1 MGQVA
6 VYSSVE
12 RRRRWS
18 DEERLQILGEAFSPG
33 ACVSQ
38 VARRHDVSTALIY
51 TWRRKLCE
59 ASEPDSPQ
67 AGGHAGFAEAMIIGN
82 GDDVTT
88 QHAPAMIIDLARGRR
103 VSIFASASPA
113 LVGAALKALR

>member
-59 ASEPDSPQ
+59 VAAARDGTEAAQ
-67 AGGHAGFAEAMIIGN
+67 RGFAEATIV
-82 GDDVTT
+82 DDSAGIPAER
-88 QHAPAMIIDLARGRR
+88 APAMIIDLARGRR
-103 VSIFASASPA
+103 ASIFASASPA
-113 LVGAALKALR
+113 QVAAALKALR

>member
-18 DEERLQILGEAFSPG
+18 DEERRQILEDAFSPG
-33 ACVSQ
+33 ACVTQ
-38 VARRHDVSTALIY
+38 VARRYDVSTALIY
-51 TWRRKLCE
+51 TWRRKMCE
-59 ASEPDSPQ
+59 PVIEP
-67 AGGHAGFAEAMIIGN
+67 GFAEAL
-82 GDDVTT
+82 
-88 QHAPAMIIDLARGRR
+88 IIDGDRAEPSIDPPAIIVELASGKR

-113 LVGAALKALR
+113 LATAALKALR

>member
-38 VARRHDVSTALIY
+38 VARRYDVSTALIY

-59 ASEPDSPQ
+59 AASGHDGSEV
-67 AGGHAGFAEAMIIGN
+67 AERGFAEATIV
-82 GDDVTT
+82 DDGANVPT
-88 QHAPAMIIDLARGRR
+88 QCAPAMILELGRGRR

>member
-1 MGQVA
+1 MGQIA
-6 VYSSVE
+6 VYSNVE

-59 ASEPDSPQ
+59 AATERDGPEASEP
-67 AGGHAGFAEAMIIGN
+67 GFAQATIIGD
-82 GDDVTT
+82 GDAT
-88 QHAPAMIIDLARGRR
+88 HAECTPAMVIELARGRR

>member
-1 MGQVA
+1 VGQVA

-18 DEERLQILGEAFSPG
+18 DEERMQILGEAFSPG

-59 ASEPDSPQ
+59 AATEPNAS
-67 AGGHAGFAEAMIIGN
+67 GMTERGFAEATIV
-82 GDDVTT
+82 GDGDGRPRELMPT
-88 QHAPAMIIDLARGRR
+88 MIIDLARGRR